1 VRSITLPHQQVK
13 QIADL
18 RDERAERLLR
28 RLVRRDLPFIKTPL
42 RSHIV
47 EFSIRQIEKRYG
59 YLAPPDVRNMETCVQ
74 LENRY
79 RAMLGI

>member
-1 VRSITLPHQQVK
+1 VRSIAPPHQQVK

-28 RLVRRDLPFIKTPL
+28 RLVRRDLPFIRTPL
-42 RSHIV
+42 RSQIV
-47 EFSIRQIEKRYG
+47 ELSIRTIEKKYG
-59 YLAPPDVRNMETCVQ
+59 YLARPDLRNMETCVQ